1 MNTSNNQ
8 NNKKVRT
15 TMTLY
20 EENRNFIK
28 KNNIKPTDLI
38 NKDIIELA
46 LGDTAWNKYREYQI
60 RQELY
65 ESRKKQVIYE
75 KEREIKELDKHI
87 KKCEDKTNKIL
98 ERVNYSNVR
107 NKPEYLQ
114 HLAWMRRILSDNAE
128 KRYQSKFSGSI
139 DKVPFHRLNQLAEE
153 TNIPLKVYLN
163 DIDDKLLLSELE
175 GYISYRQTKSND
187 SNTRY
192 DKKKRKIEDQEK
204 YIKNLL
210 SIP

>member
-20 EENRNFIK
+20 EENRNFLK

-46 LGDTAWNKYREYQI
+46 LGDVAWDNYRKYQI
-60 RQELY
+60 EQELY

-75 KEREIKELDKHI
+75 KELEIKQLDKHI
-87 KKCEDKTNKIL
+87 AECKDKISQIL
-98 ERVNYSNVR
+98 ERVNYSNVK

-128 KRYQSKFSGSI
+128 KRYQSKFSGSVNKI
-139 DKVPFHRLNQLAEE
+139 PFHILNQLAEE
-153 TNIPLKVYLN
+153 TNIPLKMYLN
-163 DIDDKLLLSELE
+163 DIDDKLLLSEFE
-175 GYISYRQTKSND
+175 
-187 SNTRY
+187 
-192 DKKKRKIEDQEK
+192 
-204 YIKNLL
+204 
-210 SIP
+210 